1 MLDLQTLKPILPQE
15 VFASIEENL
24 DTDKLRE
31 VRLRAGRPVA
41 VWYNGEECFLT
52 RSGVSRSS
60 ERAIACGADDV
71 RSSVMGASEHSVYAY
86 NDDIG
91 RGFITVGG
99 GVRLGICGEVV
110 TDSGRILTVKNYS
123 SVNIR
128 IPHEILGISRCIMP
142 DIISK
147 AMNILVISPPGGG
160 KTTVLRDLARRF
172 SDEGGFNVLIVDER
186 AEIACCR
193 RGVPGTDIGKRTDV
207 ITGGSKRHAFE
218 CAVRAVRPDVIV
230 TDELFGDDADI
241 VAEAAGCGIATVASA
256 HASSPENFAGRKIC
270 GRLEGIFDIYC
281 FLRGFGEKTTAEL
294 LTELSVRR

>member
-1 MLDLQTLKPILPQE
+1 MGDLKKVLTNVKTRG
-15 VFASIEENL
+15 VWG
-24 DTDKLRE
+24 E

-41 VWYNGEECFLT
+41 VWYNGEEWFLT
-52 RSGVSRSS
+52 RAGVSRSS

-160 KTTVLRDLARRF
+160 K
-172 SDEGGFNVLIVDER
+172 GGQPAGHGAGHL
-186 AEIACCR
+186 CR
-193 RGVPGTDIGKRTDV
+193 CSPPGW
-207 ITGGSKRHAFE
+207 
-218 CAVRAVRPDVIV
+218 
-230 TDELFGDDADI
+230 DA
-241 VAEAAGCGIATVASA
+241 
-256 HASSPENFAGRKIC
+256 
-270 GRLEGIFDIYC
+270 
-281 FLRGFGEKTTAEL
+281 
-294 LTELSVRR
+294 